1 MDYEILIPDT
11 DRERKIKGYQVKN
24 GKLSDKTVKKNIPVR
39 MYPDEME
46 VIGEVYYGANHDGFL
61 KYGDFRIPYRLKEG
75 RKNQDGKAVDDYS
88 YYLCLDDGKAVG
100 VWDSEK
106 LIVFFWG
113 MLFAFFALPFM
124 VHFYPP
130 SGNINSDFPDN
141 KPGVHIGDYSAI
153 GGYQPEIEKEE
164 TQSSMAYIS
173 GSSVISVSE
182 KARYVELKNIAQN
195 EEYLFSYKVKIDDD
209 IIYETDG
216 LIPAGKEALWDAWN
230 CENIKTGTNLI
241 DYDIDIYDYEGN
253 KLSTAFVEGI
263 TIIKK

>member
-11 DRERKIKGYQVKN
+11 DRERKIKGYQLKN

-39 MYPDEME
+39 MYPGEME

-88 YYLCLDDGKAVG
+88 YYLCLDDGKAIGVTDKENLIALLIG
-100 VWDSEK
+100 ILFSAIVVPLMIHYYPPVWD
-106 LIVFFWG
+106 I
-113 MLFAFFALPFM
+113 PQ
-124 VHFYPP
+124 
-130 SGNINSDFPDN
+130 DN
-141 KPGVHIGDYSAI
+141 KPDVHIGDYSAI
-153 GGYQPEIEKEE
+153 GGYQPEIEEEE